1 MPSAGFKT
9 MRGMAI
15 AIRSGEQTRQVQ
27 MVCLDELVDDDDL
40 LRRVERLVA
49 WGAVRESAA
58 PFYSDFGRPGVDPVV
73 LVKVF
78 LVAAIRGIGSM
89 RETLRVAHVDL
100 SIRRFLGY
108 GLTESLPHHATFSYA
123 QCVRF
128 AHSSV
133 FEQLFTQVLASCRD
147 AGLLD
152 GSRLIVDATHVEADA
167 ALKSLRA
174 ELQVIDGDGDG
185 GAGSGTGEES
195 AERPALALAAPRSG
209 PTPKRKA
216 SNATAVS
223 RTDPDA
229 KLRFKPGHRPHLVYR
244 AQVATDPKARVIV
257 AVHAEPATG
266 HEADSL
272 PVIIDRSKWLRHKVA
287 EIVADAGYASD
298 AVYCDL
304 TQRRIMAF
312 IPPQP
317 NMLKRAGAQAA
328 RKRCRSPRGRDA
340 AIDRIT
346 HGEGA
351 IAELKRHGADRA
363 RCRGT
368 AKLQIQLLLAATAIN
383 LKRLSGQ
390 FPAAATAAART
401 DHTIRVHLAILNAC
415 LRALAADQ
423 AATSTTGSLGEL
435 VDNAAAPGGVR
446 SCSASSAR
454 RPVCPPAPRRSPPRC
469 AHG

>member
-1 MPSAGFKT
+1 
-9 MRGMAI
+9 MAI
-15 AIRSGEQTRQVQ
+15 AIRAGEETRQVQ
-27 MVCLDELVDDDDL
+27 MVCLDELVADDDV

-49 WGAVRESAA
+49 WGAVRGSAA

-89 RETLRVAHVDL
+89 RETLRIAQVDL

-108 GLTESLPHHATFSYA
+108 GLTEALPHHATFSYA

-128 AHSSV
+128 AQSSV

-152 GSRLIVDATHVEADA
+152 GSRLVVDATHVEADA
-167 ALKSLRA
+167 ALKSLRG
-174 ELQVIDGDGDG
+174 ELQAIDGDGDG
-185 GAGSGTGEES
+185 DGDDGEP
-195 AERPALALAAPRSG
+195 AERPALRLAAPRSG

-229 KLRFKPGHRPHLVYR
+229 KLRYKPGHRPHLVYR

-257 AVHAEPATG
+257 AVLAEPATG

-272 PVIIDRSKWLRHKVA
+272 PIIIDRSKWLRHKVA

-298 AVYCDL
+298 AVYTDL
-304 TQRRIMAF
+304 AQRRIEAF

-351 IAELKRHGADRA
+351 ISELKRHGADRA

-383 LKRLSGQ
+383 LKRLTTHL
-390 FPAAATAAART
+390 PAAENAGASDNTAARAQ
-401 DHTIRVHLAILNAC
+401 LAILNAC
-415 LRALAADQ
+415 LRALAAD
-423 AATSTTGSLGEL
+423 AATTSTTGS
-435 VDNAAAPGGVR
+435 
-446 SCSASSAR
+446 
-454 RPVCPPAPRRSPPRC
+454 
-469 AHG
+469 

>member
-1 MPSAGFKT
+1 
-9 MRGMAI
+9 MAI
-15 AIRSGEQTRQVQ
+15 AVRTGEQTGQVQ
-27 MVCLDELVDDDDL
+27 MVCLDELVGDDDV

-49 WGAVRESAA
+49 WEAVRASAL

-78 LVAAIRGIGSM
+78 LVAAIRGMGSM
-89 RETLRVAHVDL
+89 RETLRIAQVDL

-108 GLTESLPHHATFSYA
+108 GLTEALPHHATFSYA

-128 AHSSV
+128 ANSSV

-174 ELQVIDGDGDG
+174 ELQVIGGDGLDG
-185 GAGSGTGEES
+185 VGEPQP
-195 AERPALALAAPRSG
+195 ERPVLALAAPRSG

-216 SNATAVS
+216 SNATAIS
-223 RTDPDA
+223 RTDPEA
-229 KLRFKPGHRPHLVYR
+229 KLRYKPGHRPHLVYR

-257 AVHAEPATG
+257 AVNAEPATG

-272 PVIIDRSKWLRHKVA
+272 AVIIDRAKWLRHRVA

-298 AVYCDL
+298 AVYTDL
-304 TQRRIMAF
+304 AQRRIEAF

-317 NMLKRAGAQAA
+317 NMLKRAGGQAA
-328 RKRCRSPRGRDA
+328 RTRCKTPRGAGA
-340 AIDRIT
+340 AVDRIT

-351 IAELKRHGADRA
+351 IAELKRHGAGRA

-383 LKRLSGQ
+383 LKRLITRL
-390 FPAAATAAART
+390 PAAENGCADDNAAARA
-401 DHTIRVHLAILNAC
+401 HLAILNAC

-423 AATSTTGSLGEL
+423 VATSTTGS
-435 VDNAAAPGGVR
+435 
-446 SCSASSAR
+446 
-454 RPVCPPAPRRSPPRC
+454 
-469 AHG
+469 

>member
-1 MPSAGFKT
+1 
-9 MRGMAI
+9 MAI
-15 AIRSGEQTRQVQ
+15 AIRSGEETRQVQ
-27 MVCLDELVDDDDL
+27 MVCLDELVGDDDV
-40 LRRVERLVA
+40 LRRVERLVS
-49 WGAVRESAA
+49 WDAVRGSAA
-58 PFYSDFGRPGVDPVV
+58 AFYSDFGRPGVDPVV

-89 RETLRVAHVDL
+89 RETLRVAEVDL

-108 GLTESLPHHATFSYA
+108 GLTEALPHHATFSYA

-174 ELQVIDGDGDG
+174 ELQVIDGDGEPAATSD
-185 GAGSGTGEES
+185 EE
-195 AERPALALAAPRSG
+195 ATPERPVLALADARSG
-209 PTPKRKA
+209 PMPQRKA
-216 SNATAVS
+216 SNATVVS

-229 KLRFKPGHRPHLVYR
+229 KLRYKPGHRPHLVYR

-257 AVHAEPATG
+257 AVNAEPATG

-272 PVIIDRSKWLRHKVA
+272 AIIIDRSKWLRHRVE

-298 AVYCDL
+298 AVYTDL
-304 TQRRIMAF
+304 AKRRIEAF

-317 NMLKRAGAQAA
+317 NMRKRPGGQAA
-328 RKRCRSPRGRDA
+328 RQRCKTLRGVDA

-351 IAELKRHGADRA
+351 IAELKRHSAGRA

-368 AKLQIQLLLAATAIN
+368 TKLQIQLLLAATAIN
-383 LKRLSGQ
+383 LKRLASHP
-390 FPAAATAAART
+390 PAAASACADRNTAVRA
-401 DHTIRVHLAILNAC
+401 HLAILNTC
-415 LRALAADQ
+415 LRMLAADE
-423 AATSTTGSLGEL
+423 ATTSTTGS
-435 VDNAAAPGGVR
+435 
-446 SCSASSAR
+446 
-454 RPVCPPAPRRSPPRC
+454 
-469 AHG
+469 

>member
-1 MPSAGFKT
+1 
-9 MRGMAI
+9 MAI
-15 AIRSGEQTRQVQ
+15 AIRAGEQTRQVQ
-27 MVCLDELVDDDDL
+27 MVCLDDLVGDDDV

-49 WGAVRESAA
+49 WGAVRDSAA

-89 RETLRVAHVDL
+89 RETLRVAQVDL

-108 GLTESLPHHATFSYA
+108 GLTEVLPHHATFSYA

-128 AHSSV
+128 AQSSV
-133 FEQLFTQVLASCRD
+133 FEQLFTQVLANCRD

-174 ELQVIDGDGDG
+174 ELEVIDGDAD
-185 GAGSGTGEES
+185 
-195 AERPALALAAPRSG
+195 RPAGEGPALKLAEPRSG

-223 RTDPDA
+223 RTDPEA
-229 KLRFKPGHRPHLVYR
+229 KLRYKPGHRPHLVHR
-244 AQVATDPKARVIV
+244 AQVATDPRHRVIV

-272 PVIIDRSKWLRHKVA
+272 PVIIDRAKWLRHRVK

-298 AVYCDL
+298 AVYTDL
-304 TQRRIMAF
+304 AARQITAF

-317 NMLKRAGAQAA
+317 NMLKRANGQAA
-328 RKRCRSPRGRDA
+328 RRRCKSAVGVGA
-340 AIDRIT
+340 AVDRIT

-351 IAELKRHGADRA
+351 IAELKRHGAGRA

-368 AKLQIQLLLAATAIN
+368 VKLQIQLLLAATAIN
-383 LKRLSGQ
+383 LKRLTTRL
-390 FPAAATAAART
+390 PASENGAVGDGHAARAQ
-401 DHTIRVHLAILNAC
+401 LAILNAC
-415 LRALAADQ
+415 LLALAA
-423 AATSTTGSLGEL
+423 AETATSTTGS
-435 VDNAAAPGGVR
+435 
-446 SCSASSAR
+446 
-454 RPVCPPAPRRSPPRC
+454 
-469 AHG
+469 

>member
-1 MPSAGFKT
+1 
-9 MRGMAI
+9 MAI
-15 AIRSGEQTRQVQ
+15 AVRTGEQTRQVQ
-27 MVCLDELVDDDDL
+27 MVCLDELVGDDDV

-49 WGAVRESAA
+49 WDAVRASAL

-78 LVAAIRGIGSM
+78 LVAAIRGLGSM
-89 RETLRVAHVDL
+89 RETLRVARVDL

-108 GLTESLPHHATFSYA
+108 GLTEALPHHATFSYA

-174 ELQVIDGDGDG
+174 ELQVIDGDCPDG
-185 GAGSGTGEES
+185 VGEPQP
-195 AERPALALAAPRSG
+195 ERPVLALAAPRSG

-216 SNATAVS
+216 SNATAIS
-223 RTDPDA
+223 RTDPEA
-229 KLRFKPGHRPHLVYR
+229 KLRYKPGHRPHLVYR
-244 AQVATDPKARVIV
+244 AQVATDPKTRVIV
-257 AVHAEPATG
+257 AVNAEPATG

-272 PVIIDRSKWLRHKVA
+272 PVIIDRAKWLRHRVQ

-298 AVYCDL
+298 AVYTDL
-304 TQRRIMAF
+304 TQRRIEAF

-317 NMLKRAGAQAA
+317 NMLKRSGGQGARA
-328 RKRCRSPRGRDA
+328 RCKTPRGVGA

-351 IAELKRHGADRA
+351 IAELKRHGAGRA
-363 RCRGT
+363 RCRST

-383 LKRLSGQ
+383 LKRLTTRL
-390 FPAAATAAART
+390 PAAENGCSGDNTAARAQ
-401 DHTIRVHLAILNAC
+401 LAIINAC
-415 LRALAADQ
+415 LRALANDPAT
-423 AATSTTGSLGEL
+423 TSTTGS
-435 VDNAAAPGGVR
+435 
-446 SCSASSAR
+446 
-454 RPVCPPAPRRSPPRC
+454 
-469 AHG
+469 

>member
-1 MPSAGFKT
+1 
-9 MRGMAI
+9 MAI
-15 AIRSGEQTRQVQ
+15 AVRTGEQTRQVQ
-27 MVCLDELVDDDDL
+27 MVCLDELVGDDDV

-49 WGAVRESAA
+49 WDAVRASAL

-78 LVAAIRGIGSM
+78 LVAAIRGMGSM
-89 RETLRVAHVDL
+89 RETLRVARVDL

-108 GLTESLPHHATFSYA
+108 GLTEALPHHATFSYA

-174 ELQVIDGDGDG
+174 ELQVIDGGDG
-185 GAGSGTGEES
+185 GTGD
-195 AERPALALAAPRSG
+195 AVERPVLALAARRSG

-216 SNATAVS
+216 SNATAIS
-223 RTDPDA
+223 RTDPEA
-229 KLRFKPGHRPHLVYR
+229 KLRYKPGHRPHLVYR

-257 AVHAEPATG
+257 AVNAEPATG

-272 PVIIDRSKWLRHKVA
+272 AIIIDRSKWLRHRVE

-298 AVYCDL
+298 AIYTDL
-304 TQRRIMAF
+304 ANRQIEAF

-317 NMLKRAGAQAA
+317 NMLKRRGGQAA
-328 RKRCRSPRGRDA
+328 RKRCKTPRGVGA

-351 IAELKRHGADRA
+351 IAELKRHGASRA

-383 LKRLSGQ
+383 LKRLTRRL
-390 FPAAATAAART
+390 PATENGCASDNTATRA
-401 DHTIRVHLAILNAC
+401 HLAILNAC
-415 LRALAADQ
+415 LRALTADQ
-423 AATSTTGSLGEL
+423 APTSTTGS
-435 VDNAAAPGGVR
+435 
-446 SCSASSAR
+446 
-454 RPVCPPAPRRSPPRC
+454 
-469 AHG
+469 

>member
-1 MPSAGFKT
+1 
-9 MRGMAI
+9 MAI
-15 AIRSGEQTRQVQ
+15 AVRTGEQTRQVQ
-27 MVCLDELVDDDDL
+27 MVCLDELVGDDDV

-89 RETLRVAHVDL
+89 RETLRVAQVDL

-108 GLTESLPHHATFSYA
+108 GLTEALPHHATFSYA

-128 AHSSV
+128 AQSSV

-174 ELQVIDGDGDG
+174 ELQVIDGDSEGVD
-185 GAGSGTGEES
+185 EPVV
-195 AERPALALAAPRSG
+195 RPALQLAERRSG

-216 SNATAVS
+216 SNATALS

-229 KLRFKPGHRPHLVYR
+229 KLRYKPGHRPHLVYR
-244 AQVATDPKARVIV
+244 AQVATDPKSRVIV

-272 PVIIDRSKWLRHKVA
+272 PIIIDRSKWLRHKVA

-298 AVYCDL
+298 AVYTDL
-304 TQRRIMAF
+304 AKRRIEAF

-328 RKRCRSPRGRDA
+328 RKRCRSARGRDA

-383 LKRLSGQ
+383 LKRLTTHA
-390 FPAAATAAART
+390 PAAENGCASDNTAARA
-401 DHTIRVHLAILNAC
+401 HLAILTAC
-415 LRALAADQ
+415 LRALAAH
-423 AATSTTGSLGEL
+423 AATTSTTGS
-435 VDNAAAPGGVR
+435 
-446 SCSASSAR
+446 
-454 RPVCPPAPRRSPPRC
+454 
-469 AHG
+469 

>member
-1 MPSAGFKT
+1 
-9 MRGMAI
+9 MAI
-15 AIRSGEQTRQVQ
+15 AVRTGEQTRQVQ
-27 MVCLDELVDDDDL
+27 MVCLDELVADDDV

-78 LVAAIRGIGSM
+78 LVAAIRGLGSM
-89 RETLRVAHVDL
+89 RETLRVAQVDL

-108 GLTESLPHHATFSYA
+108 GLTEALPHHATFSYA

-185 GAGSGTGEES
+185 DGRGDGDGS

-216 SNATAVS
+216 TNATALS
-223 RTDPDA
+223 RTDPEA
-229 KLRFKPGHRPHLVYR
+229 KLRYKPGHRPHLVYR

-272 PVIIDRSKWLRHKVA
+272 SIIIDRSKWLRHKVA

-298 AVYCDL
+298 AVYTNL
-304 TQRRIMAF
+304 ARRRIMAF

-328 RKRCRSPRGRDA
+328 RERCRSPRGRDA

-351 IAELKRHGADRA
+351 IAELKRHGATRA

-383 LKRLSGQ
+383 LKRLTTHA
-390 FPAAATAAART
+390 PADENAASRDNTAARM
-401 DHTIRVHLAILNAC
+401 HLAILNAC
-415 LRALAADQ
+415 LRALAAE
-423 AATSTTGSLGEL
+423 AEPTSTTGS
-435 VDNAAAPGGVR
+435 
-446 SCSASSAR
+446 
-454 RPVCPPAPRRSPPRC
+454 
-469 AHG
+469 

>member
-1 MPSAGFKT
+1 
-9 MRGMAI
+9 MAI
-15 AIRSGEQTRQVQ
+15 AVRTGEQTRQVQ
-27 MVCLDELVDDDDL
+27 MVCLDELVADDDV

-89 RETLRVAHVDL
+89 RETLRVAQVDL

-108 GLTESLPHHATFSYA
+108 GLTEALPHHATFSYA

-128 AHSSV
+128 AQSSV

-174 ELQVIDGDGDG
+174 ELEVIDGDSEDV
-185 GAGSGTGEES
+185 
-195 AERPALALAAPRSG
+195 AEPVQRPALQLAERRSG

-216 SNATAVS
+216 SNATALS

-229 KLRFKPGHRPHLVYR
+229 KLRYKPGHRPHLVYR
-244 AQVATDPKARVIV
+244 AQVATDPGTRVIV
-257 AVHAEPATG
+257 AVRAEPATG

-272 PVIIDRSKWLRHKVA
+272 AIIIDRSRWLRHKVA

-298 AVYCDL
+298 AVYTDL
-304 TQRRIMAF
+304 AKRRIEAF

-317 NMLKRAGAQAA
+317 NMLKRAGGQAA
-328 RKRCRSPRGRDA
+328 RQRCKTPRGVGA

-351 IAELKRHGADRA
+351 IAELKRHGAGRA

-383 LKRLSGQ
+383 LKRLTSRM
-390 FPAAATAAART
+390 PAAETGCASANSAART
-401 DHTIRVHLAILNAC
+401 HLAILNTC
-415 LRALAADQ
+415 LRALTAAH
-423 AATSTTGSLGEL
+423 AATSTTGS
-435 VDNAAAPGGVR
+435 
-446 SCSASSAR
+446 
-454 RPVCPPAPRRSPPRC
+454 
-469 AHG
+469 

>member
-1 MPSAGFKT
+1 
-9 MRGMAI
+9 MAI
-15 AIRSGEQTRQVQ
+15 AVRTGEQTRQVQ
-27 MVCLDELVDDDDL
+27 MVCLDELVGDDDV

-78 LVAAIRGIGSM
+78 LVAAIRGVGSM
-89 RETLRVAHVDL
+89 RETLRIAQVDL

-108 GLTESLPHHATFSYA
+108 GLTEALPHHATFSYA

-174 ELQVIDGDGDG
+174 ELEVIDGGGPDAGD
-185 GAGSGTGEES
+185 ES
-195 AERPALALAAPRSG
+195 AHERPAVKLAEPRTG
-209 PTPKRKA
+209 ATPKRKA

-229 KLRFKPGHRPHLVYR
+229 KLRSKPGHRPHLVHR

-272 PVIIDRSKWLRHKVA
+272 PIIIDRAKWLRHRVK

-298 AVYCDL
+298 AVYTDL
-304 TQRRIMAF
+304 AQRRITAF

-317 NMLKRAGAQAA
+317 NMLKRAGGQAA
-328 RKRCRSPRGRDA
+328 RKRCKTPAGVGA

-351 IAELKRHGADRA
+351 IAELKRHGAGRA

-368 AKLQIQLLLAATAIN
+368 TKLQIQLLLAATAIN
-383 LKRLSGQ
+383 LKRLTSRA
-390 FPAAATAAART
+390 PAAENGCASDDHAAAR
-401 DHTIRVHLAILNAC
+401 IHLAILDAC
-415 LRALAADQ
+415 LRALNDSAAP
-423 AATSTTGSLGEL
+423 AANATSTSTTGS
-435 VDNAAAPGGVR
+435 
-446 SCSASSAR
+446 
-454 RPVCPPAPRRSPPRC
+454 
-469 AHG
+469 

>member
-1 MPSAGFKT
+1 
-9 MRGMAI
+9 MAI
-15 AIRSGEQTRQVQ
+15 AVRTGEQTRQVQ
-27 MVCLDELVDDDDL
+27 MVCLDELVGDDDV
-40 LRRVERLVA
+40 LRRVEQLVA
-49 WGAVRESAA
+49 WDAVRASAR

-78 LVAAIRGIGSM
+78 LVAAIRGLGSM
-89 RETLRVAHVDL
+89 RETLRVARVDL

-108 GLTESLPHHATFSYA
+108 GLTEALPHHATFSYA

-174 ELQVIDGDGDG
+174 ELQVIDGGGFASDGQ
-185 GAGSGTGEES
+185 SQP
-195 AERPALALAAPRSG
+195 ERPVLALAAPRSG

-229 KLRFKPGHRPHLVYR
+229 KLRYKPGHRPHLVYR

-257 AVHAEPATG
+257 AVNAEPATG

-272 PVIIDRSKWLRHKVA
+272 PIIIDRAKWLRHRVE

-298 AVYCDL
+298 AVYTDL
-304 TQRRIMAF
+304 AARRIEAF

-317 NMLKRAGAQAA
+317 NMLKRAGGQAA
-328 RKRCRSPRGRDA
+328 RKRCKTPRGVGA

-351 IAELKRHGADRA
+351 IAELKRHGAGRA

-383 LKRLSGQ
+383 LKRLTTRL
-390 FPAAATAAART
+390 PAAENDCARDDTAARA
-401 DHTIRVHLAILNAC
+401 HLAILNAC
-415 LRALAADQ
+415 LRALAADP
-423 AATSTTGSLGEL
+423 AATSTTGS
-435 VDNAAAPGGVR
+435 
-446 SCSASSAR
+446 
-454 RPVCPPAPRRSPPRC
+454 
-469 AHG
+469 

>member
-1 MPSAGFKT
+1 
-9 MRGMAI
+9 MAI
-15 AIRSGEQTRQVQ
+15 AVRTGEHTRQVQ
-27 MVCLDELVDDDDL
+27 MVCLDELVADDDV

-89 RETLRVAHVDL
+89 RETLRIAQVDL

-108 GLTESLPHHATFSYA
+108 GLTEALPHHATFSYA

-128 AHSSV
+128 AQSSV

-174 ELQVIDGDGDG
+174 ELQVIDGDDGDD
-185 GAGSGTGEES
+185 GEPV
-195 AERPALALAAPRSG
+195 ERPALALAAPRSG

-229 KLRFKPGHRPHLVYR
+229 KLRYKPGHRAHLVYR

-272 PVIIDRSKWLRHKVA
+272 AVIIDRSKWLRHKVA

-298 AVYCDL
+298 AVYTDL
-304 TQRRIMAF
+304 ATRRIEAF

-317 NMLKRAGAQAA
+317 NMLKRAGGQAA
-328 RKRCRSPRGRDA
+328 RKRCRSARGRDA

-383 LKRLSGQ
+383 LKRLTSRP
-390 FPAAATAAART
+390 PAAANTRAKDNTAARA
-401 DHTIRVHLAILNAC
+401 HLAILNAC
-415 LRALAADQ
+415 LRPLAAD
-423 AATSTTGSLGEL
+423 AATTSTTGS
-435 VDNAAAPGGVR
+435 
-446 SCSASSAR
+446 
-454 RPVCPPAPRRSPPRC
+454 
-469 AHG
+469 

>member
-1 MPSAGFKT
+1 
-9 MRGMAI
+9 MAI
-15 AIRSGEQTRQVQ
+15 AVRTGEQTRQVQ
-27 MVCLDELVDDDDL
+27 MVCLDELVGDDDV

-49 WGAVRESAA
+49 WDAVRASAL

-78 LVAAIRGIGSM
+78 LVAAIRGLGSM
-89 RETLRVAHVDL
+89 RETLRVAQVDL

-108 GLTESLPHHATFSYA
+108 GLTEALPHHATFSYA

-174 ELQVIDGDGDG
+174 ELQVIDGGDG
-185 GAGSGTGEES
+185 GTGD
-195 AERPALALAAPRSG
+195 AVERPVLALAARRSG

-216 SNATAVS
+216 SNATAIS
-223 RTDPDA
+223 RTDPEA
-229 KLRFKPGHRPHLVYR
+229 KLRYKPGHRPHLVYR

-257 AVHAEPATG
+257 AVNAEPATG

-272 PVIIDRSKWLRHKVA
+272 AIIIDRSKWLRHRVE

-298 AVYCDL
+298 AIYTDL
-304 TQRRIMAF
+304 ANRQIEAF

-317 NMLKRAGAQAA
+317 NMLKRRGGQAA
-328 RKRCRSPRGRDA
+328 RKRCKTPRGVGA

-351 IAELKRHGADRA
+351 IAELKRHGASRA

-383 LKRLSGQ
+383 LKRLTTRL
-390 FPAAATAAART
+390 PATENGCASDNTATRA
-401 DHTIRVHLAILNAC
+401 HLAILNAC
-415 LRALAADQ
+415 LRALTADQ
-423 AATSTTGSLGEL
+423 APTSTTGS
-435 VDNAAAPGGVR
+435 
-446 SCSASSAR
+446 
-454 RPVCPPAPRRSPPRC
+454 
-469 AHG
+469 

>member
-1 MPSAGFKT
+1 MTMP
-9 MRGMAI
+9 GMAI
-15 AIRSGEQTRQVQ
+15 AVRTGEQTRQVQ
-27 MVCLDELVDDDDL
+27 MVCVDELVGEDDV
-40 LRRVERLVA
+40 LRRVERLVS
-49 WGAVRESAA
+49 WETVRASAE

-89 RETLRVAHVDL
+89 RETLRVAQVDL

-108 GLTESLPHHATFSYA
+108 GLTEALPHHATFSYA

-128 AHSSV
+128 AQSSL
-133 FEQLFTQVLASCRD
+133 FEQLFTQVLGSCRE

-174 ELQVIDGDGDG
+174 ELDVIDGDGERFDDG
-185 GAGSGTGEES
+185 VQR
-195 AERPALALAAPRSG
+195 RPALVLAEPRSG

-229 KLRFKPGHRPHLVYR
+229 KLRYKPGHRPHLVHR
-244 AQVATDPKARVIV
+244 AQVATDPRKRVIV

-272 PVIIDRSKWLRHKVA
+272 PVIIDRAKWLRHKVA

-298 AVYCDL
+298 AVYSDL
-304 TQRRIMAF
+304 AARSITAF

-317 NMLKRAGAQAA
+317 NMLKRPNGQAA
-328 RKRCRSPRGRDA
+328 RTRCKSAVGVDA
-340 AIDRIT
+340 AVDRIT

-351 IAELKRHGADRA
+351 IAELKRHGAGRA
-363 RCRGT
+363 RWRGT
-368 AKLQIQLLLAATAIN
+368 RKLQIQLLLAATAIN
-383 LKRLSGQ
+383 LKRLTRHR
-390 FPAAATAAART
+390 PATENTNASDDNAART
-401 DHTIRVHLAILNAC
+401 QLAILHAC
-415 LRALAADQ
+415 LHALTATDD
-423 AATSTTGSLGEL
+423 ATSTTGS
-435 VDNAAAPGGVR
+435 
-446 SCSASSAR
+446 
-454 RPVCPPAPRRSPPRC
+454 
-469 AHG
+469 

>member
-1 MPSAGFKT
+1 M
-9 MRGMAI
+9 
-15 AIRSGEQTRQVQ
+15 Q
-27 MVCLDELVDDDDL
+27 MVCLDELVADDDV

-58 PFYSDFGRPGVDPVV
+58 SFYSDFGRPGVDPVV

-78 LVAAIRGIGSM
+78 LVAAIRGVGSM
-89 RETLRVAHVDL
+89 RETLRIARVDL
-100 SIRRFLGY
+100 SVRRFLGY
-108 GLTESLPHHATFSYA
+108 GLTEALPHHATFSYA

-174 ELQVIDGDGDG
+174 ELQVIGGGGDVD
-185 GAGSGTGEES
+185 EES
-195 AERPALALAAPRSG
+195 AERPALALAEPRSG

-216 SNATAVS
+216 SNASAVS

-229 KLRFKPGHRPHLVYR
+229 KLRYKPGHRPHLVYR
-244 AQVATDPKARVIV
+244 AQVATDPRARVIV
-257 AVHAEPATG
+257 AVLAEPATG

-272 PVIIDRSKWLRHKVA
+272 PIIIDRSKWLRHTVA

-298 AVYCDL
+298 AVYTDL
-304 TQRRIMAF
+304 AKRRIMAF

-317 NMLKRAGAQAA
+317 NMLKRQGAQAA

-340 AIDRIT
+340 AIERIT

-351 IAELKRHGADRA
+351 IAELKRHGAGRA

-383 LKRLSGQ
+383 LKRLTTRP
-390 FPAAATAAART
+390 PAAENAGANDNTAARAQ
-401 DHTIRVHLAILNAC
+401 LAILNAC
-415 LRALAADQ
+415 LRALAADEDT
-423 AATSTTGSLGEL
+423 TSTTGS
-435 VDNAAAPGGVR
+435 
-446 SCSASSAR
+446 
-454 RPVCPPAPRRSPPRC
+454 
-469 AHG
+469 

>member
-1 MPSAGFKT
+1 
-9 MRGMAI
+9 
-15 AIRSGEQTRQVQ
+15 
-27 MVCLDELVDDDDL
+27 MVCLDELVGDDDV

-49 WGAVRESAA
+49 WDAVRASAL
-58 PFYSDFGRPGVDPVV
+58 PFYSDLGRPGIDPVV

-78 LVAAIRGIGSM
+78 LVAAIRGMGSM
-89 RETLRVAHVDL
+89 RETLRVARVDL

-108 GLTESLPHHATFSYA
+108 GLTEALPHHATFSYA

-174 ELQVIDGDGDG
+174 ELQVIDGDGPDG
-185 GAGSGTGEES
+185 VGEPQP
-195 AERPALALAAPRSG
+195 ERPVLALAAPRSG

-216 SNATAVS
+216 SNATAIS

-229 KLRFKPGHRPHLVYR
+229 KLRYKPGHRPHLVYR

-257 AVHAEPATG
+257 AVNAEPATG

-272 PVIIDRSKWLRHKVA
+272 PIIIDRAKWLRHRVA

-298 AVYCDL
+298 AVYTDL
-304 TQRRIMAF
+304 AKQRIEAF

-317 NMLKRAGAQAA
+317 NMLKRAGGQAA
-328 RKRCRSPRGRDA
+328 RTRCKTPRGVGA

-351 IAELKRHGADRA
+351 IAELKRHGAGRA

-383 LKRLSGQ
+383 LKRLTTHL
-390 FPAAATAAART
+390 PAAEDDCASDKTAV
-401 DHTIRVHLAILNAC
+401 RVHLAILNAC
-415 LRALAADQ
+415 LRALTADH
-423 AATSTTGSLGEL
+423 AATSTTGS
-435 VDNAAAPGGVR
+435 
-446 SCSASSAR
+446 
-454 RPVCPPAPRRSPPRC
+454 
-469 AHG
+469 

>member
-1 MPSAGFKT
+1 
-9 MRGMAI
+9 MAI
-15 AIRSGEQTRQVQ
+15 AVRTGEQTRQVQ
-27 MVCLDELVDDDDL
+27 MVCLDELVGDGDV

-49 WGAVRESAA
+49 WDAVRASAL
-58 PFYSDFGRPGVDPVV
+58 PFYADFGRPGVDPVV

-89 RETLRVAHVDL
+89 RETLRVAQVDL

-108 GLTESLPHHATFSYA
+108 GLTEALPHHATFSYA

-128 AHSSV
+128 ANSSV

-174 ELQVIDGDGDG
+174 ELQVIDGDGPDG
-185 GAGSGTGEES
+185 VGEPQP
-195 AERPALALAAPRSG
+195 ERPVLALAAPRSG

-216 SNATAVS
+216 SNATAIS
-223 RTDPDA
+223 RTDPHA
-229 KLRFKPGHRPHLVYR
+229 KLRYKPGHRPHLVYR

-257 AVHAEPATG
+257 AVNAEPATG

-272 PVIIDRSKWLRHKVA
+272 PIIIDRAKWLRHRVA

-298 AVYCDL
+298 AVYTSL
-304 TQRRIMAF
+304 AMQRIEAF

-317 NMLKRAGAQAA
+317 NMLKRVGGQAA
-328 RKRCRSPRGRDA
+328 RKRCKTPRGVGA

-351 IAELKRHGADRA
+351 IAELKRHGAGRA

-368 AKLQIQLLLAATAIN
+368 EKLQIQLLLAATAIN
-383 LKRLSGQ
+383 LKRLTTR
-390 FPAAATAAART
+390 FPAAENSRTDNHAAARA
-401 DHTIRVHLAILNAC
+401 HLAILMAC
-415 LRALAADQ
+415 LHALASNE
-423 AATSTTGSLGEL
+423 AATSTTGS
-435 VDNAAAPGGVR
+435 
-446 SCSASSAR
+446 
-454 RPVCPPAPRRSPPRC
+454 
-469 AHG
+469 